1 MNYIKYHLLCKV
13 DDLSNVFIFWVFLGV
28 AETIV
33 GSLLCFGEG
42 GWGGG
47 ENIVQC
53 LEYLHV
59 CH

>member
-42 GWGGG
+42 GWGG
-47 ENIVQC
+47 ENIVQS

>member
-42 GWGGG
+42 GCGG
-47 ENIVQC
+47 ELFSVLNICMYVIS
-53 LEYLHV
+53 
-59 CH
+59 

>member
-42 GWGGG
+42 GWGGR
-47 ENIVQC
+47 IVQC